1 MKGLF
6 PLLKDTAPYKTVFG
20 DKRSGRLSHAYL
32 VICADKA
39 FIKDY
44 LKILARVIVC
54 NEEEPC
60 GFCRN
65 CRLTEEETHPDVYF
79 YPQKGDSV
87 TAEDVAD
94 LIEKTNLK
102 PVEGDKKVFVLTGAE
117 TMNASA
123 QNKLLKTLEEPP
135 AGVHI
140 LIGGT
145 SEYPLLPT
153 VRSRTKKLE
162 IPAFSAEK
170 IIGALKE
177 ECPDREKLETAV
189 VLSDGT
195 IGNALALYGDES
207 LAEVTETAIDVL
219 TGMKSSRDVLKYSV
233 KITSLKADTEEF
245 LSVFELLLRD
255 LLAYAEGKDELAQDR
270 RALKRTVKA
279 EGFNTAALIYALEK
293 VTEAK
298 KIKKFNGG
306 GAMLVERLLF
316 SVLEG
321 KHKWQKY

>member
-1 MKGLF
+1 MKELF
-6 PLLKDTAPYKTVFG
+6 PLLKDTVAYKTVFG
-20 DKRSGRLSHAYL
+20 DKESGRLSHAYL
-32 VICADKA
+32 VISADKT

-54 NEEEPC
+54 EAKEPC
-60 GFCRN
+60 GKCRN
-65 CRLTEEETHPDVYF
+65 CRLIEEETHPDVYF
-79 YPQKGDSV
+79 YPRAGASV

-162 IPAFSAEK
+162 IPAFSADK
-170 IIGALKE
+170 ITGALKN
-177 ECPDREKLETAV
+177 ECPDAAKLASAV
-189 VLSDGT
+189 ALSDGT
-195 IGNALALYGDES
+195 LGNALALYGDEN
-207 LAEVTETAIDVL
+207 LAAVTETAVSVL
-219 TGMKSSRDVLKYSV
+219 TGMKSSRDVLKYSI
-233 KITSLKADTEEF
+233 KITSLKSDLDEF

-255 LLAYAEGKDELAQDR
+255 LLAYREGKGSLVQDKRALRETKAAEGY
-270 RALKRTVKA
+270 
-279 EGFNTAALIYALEK
+279 NTAALIYALEK

-298 KIKKFNGG
+298 RIKKFNGG
-306 GAMLVERLLF
+306 GTMLVEKLLF

>member
-1 MKGLF
+1 MKDFF
-6 PLLKDTAPYKTVFG
+6 PLLKDTVAYKTVFG
-20 DKRSGRLSHAYL
+20 DKESGRLSHAYL
-32 VICADKA
+32 VINADKT

-44 LKILARVIVC
+44 LKILAKLIVC
-54 NEEEPC
+54 EKKEPC
-60 GFCRN
+60 GVCRN
-65 CRLTEEETHPDVYF
+65 CRLIEQETHPDVHF
-79 YPQKGDSV
+79 YPRAGASV
-87 TAEDVAD
+87 SADEVVD

-170 IIGALKE
+170 VTDALKS
-177 ECPDREKLETAV
+177 ECTDTDKLASAV
-189 VLSDGT
+189 ALSDGT
-195 IGNALALYGDES
+195 IGNALALYGDEN
-207 LAEVTETAIDVL
+207 LATVTETAISVI
-219 TGMKSSRDVLKYSV
+219 TGMKSSRDVLKYSA
-233 KITSLKADTEEF
+233 KITALKSDLDEF

-255 LLAYAEGKDELAQDR
+255 LLTCREGKENLAQDK
-270 RALKRTVKA
+270 RALKETKKA
-279 EGFNTAALIYALEK
+279 EGYNTAALVYALEK

-306 GAMLVERLLF
+306 GVMLVERLLF